1 MKKIIISM
9 CALIALLAFTACG
22 EDQQTPPEETN
33 DPSTQQEQEM
43 IDEEPI
49 PEDEMVEED
58 EMPDEDEMMEEDE
71 MPEEDEEIAED
82 EDEEDEEFLEDP
94 NYVGTWSRVSAKLN
108 GEPQEVV
115 PSTITMTKDTYT
127 SSTNVC
133 TISGDLFATEET
145 MDIMIN
151 SSDCPGEVL
160 PNYVNAY
167 AISEDGETLTF
178 TNTQF
183 GGTMVE
189 IYERVE

>member
-22 EDQQTPPEETN
+22 EDQQTPPAETN
-33 DPSTQQEQEM
+33 DPSTQQEQGI
-43 IDEEPI
+43 IDEEPV
-49 PEDEMVEED
+49 PEE
-58 EMPDEDEMMEEDE
+58 E
-71 MPEEDEEIAED
+71 MPEEDEIMDEEPMEELED
-82 EDEEDEEFLEDP
+82 EYEYEDEYEEDEEFLEDP

-189 IYERVE
+189 VYERVE